1 MENDPSGAAVSS
13 AQAEIPM
20 QNIPAVSRDFTSR
33 CGNILLMAFIFDDVF
48 WFGMQINCNSR
59 SIFVDR
65 ISKIYDFRVP
75 FSRIVPPGA
84 GGICN
89 SRGVSG

>member
-1 MENDPSGAAVSS
+1 
-13 AQAEIPM
+13 
-20 QNIPAVSRDFTSR
+20 
-33 CGNILLMAFIFDDVF
+33 MAFIFDDVF

-89 SRGVSG
+89 SRGVSGRFRIDRACFASVLPYYCRIIKEVTAIWQP